1 MVSGSGWLTNPKNPG
16 AQMQKCCADLSPVLE
31 HPVPAPLALMCCQG
45 LFPVGNVPPGLCR
58 LSRHLVSGQLSLP
71 CHCSGGTLSLRA
83 ELWGAVF
90 TCVRVIQDCW
100 FCLPHS
106 EINRSF
112 SIEIIC
118 LRKENNKWRD
128 SKILG
133 DCHERRFV
141 PSLGLLSRVRKRTES
156 TALKAQRN
164 SANHQT
170 SSFLFGFPLPKHWRL

>member
-1 MVSGSGWLTNPKNPG
+1 MLPEALPSG
-16 AQMQKCCADLSPVLE
+16 KCSTRTLQTE
-31 HPVPAPLALMCCQG
+31 PAPRVRTAELALSLQWW
-45 LFPVGNVPPGLCR
+45 
-58 LSRHLVSGQLSLP
+58 HLVPQSRAL
-71 CHCSGGTLSLRA
+71 GG
-83 ELWGAVF
+83 VF

-164 SANHQT
+164 SANQT